1 MCLTQGASA
10 SPCACL
16 SRTVVM
22 SAESVAP
29 CPLTVRLVT
38 SDSAVELLEH
48 VGGTQLLAT
57 VPQPPVTH
65 GDRQN
70 GRTVGREGRRGVVS
84 AGKRAVP
91 GDTQAKGAASLTGV
105 CAAQGGE
112 ARQGP
117 GQGELPASLMGSL

>member
-1 MCLTQGASA
+1 
-10 SPCACL
+10 
-16 SRTVVM
+16 M
-22 SAESVAP
+22 SAGSVAP

-65 GDRQN
+65 GDRSN
-70 GRTVGREGRRGVVS
+70 GRTVGEGGAPWCRLGRKTG
-84 AGKRAVP
+84 VP
-91 GDTQAKGAASLTGV
+91 GHTQAKGADSLTSV

-117 GQGELPASLMGSL
+117 GQGELPASLTASLMGSL